1 MSRHRLI
8 LALLIQLGLVLPAN
22 AGIFFSPKKDK
33 VTPAQRVPELIGILK
48 TDSSES
54 KRASAAEE
62 LRQFD
67 TKQFPE
73 ISGVLMDAVLHDA
86 KPDVRAEAV
95 QSLSR
100 LRPISQE
107 AGWTLEQAA
116 GHDASIRVRIHA
128 RTALWQYH
136 LAGYRGIKPEG
147 PVMIKGNPQEPPLVK
162 DAPAGKGPSTT
173 AFRPSTWFKKA
184 PNPDGKTSPTPQPVS
199 TEPPLLAPPAA
210 EEKGPELIIPQ

>member
-1 MSRHRLI
+1 MRWHRLT
-8 LALLIQLGLVLPAN
+8 LALLIQVGLVLPTYG
-22 AGIFFSPKKDK
+22 GIFSAKKDK
-33 VTPAQRVPELIGILK
+33 IPPAQRVPELIGILK
-48 TDSSES
+48 TDPSES
-54 KRASAAEE
+54 KRAAAAEE

-73 ISGVLMDAVLHDA
+73 VSAILMDAVLHDA

-136 LAGYRGIKPEG
+136 LAGYRSAKPEG
-147 PVMIKGNPQEPPLVK
+147 PVVNKVTTHEPPLAR
-162 DAPAGKGPSTT
+162 DMPPGKGQSTST
-173 AFRPSTWFKKA
+173 FRPSTWFKKQ
-184 PNPDGKTSPTPQPVS
+184 NPDGMTSPTPQVIS
-199 TEPPLLAPPAA
+199 SEPPLLTPPTV
-210 EEKGPELIIPQ
+210 EEKGPELNIPR